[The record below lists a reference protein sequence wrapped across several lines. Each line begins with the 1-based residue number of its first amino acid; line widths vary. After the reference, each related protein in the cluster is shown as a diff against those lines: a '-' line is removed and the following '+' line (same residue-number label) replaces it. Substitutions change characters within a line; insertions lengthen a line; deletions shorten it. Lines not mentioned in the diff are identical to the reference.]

1 MFTGIVEAMGE
12 VVAVEAQP
20 DGARLHL
27 RVPREFS
34 DLAPGQSLAVN
45 GVCLTVV
52 ALEDGVVLFDLAAET
67 LRRTTLGRLRPGAS
81 VNLERPLSA
90 TGRFGGHFVQGHV
103 DGVGT
108 VTRVA
113 PEGDGVWMEV
123 SLPPGLARYVA
134 EKGSVALDG
143 VSLTVAAVQD
153 SRCAVAL
160 IPHTLAVTTLGRRD
174 PGDPV
179 NVEVDILA
187 KYLARLLAGERG
199 TAGDINEG
207 EEKR

>member
-12 VVAVEAQP
+12 VVAVETQP

-52 ALEDGVVLFDLAAET
+52 ALEDGVALFDLAAET
-67 LRRTTLGRLRPGAS
+67 LRRTTLGRLHLSAG

-90 TGRFGGHFVQGHV
+90 AGRFGGHFVQGHI

-108 VTRVA
+108 VTRVT

-187 KYLARLLAGERG
+187 KYLARLLEDERG

-207 EEKR
+207 EAKR

>member
-12 VVAVEAQP
+12 VVAVETQP

-45 GVCLTVV
+45 GACLTVV
-52 ALEDGVVLFDLAAET
+52 ALEDGVALFDLAAET
-67 LRRTTLGRLRPGAS
+67 LRRTTLGRLHPGAG

-90 TGRFGGHFVQGHV
+90 AGRFGGHFVQGHI

-108 VTRVA
+108 VTRVT

-123 SLPPGLARYVA
+123 NLPPGLSRYVA

-187 KYLARLLAGERG
+187 KYLARLLEDERG

>member
-12 VVAVEAQP
+12 VVAVETQP

-52 ALEDGVVLFDLAAET
+52 ALEDGVALFDLAAET
-67 LRRTTLGRLRPGAS
+67 LRRTTLGRLHPGAG

-90 TGRFGGHFVQGHV
+90 AGRFGGHFVQGHV

-108 VTRVA
+108 VTRVT

-123 SLPPGLARYVA
+123 NLPPGLSRYVA

-187 KYLARLLAGERG
+187 KYLARLLEDERG

>member
-1 MFTGIVEAMGE
+1 MGE
-12 VVAVEAQP
+12 VVAVETQP

-52 ALEDGVVLFDLAAET
+52 ALEDGVALFDLAA
-67 LRRTTLGRLRPGAS
+67 A
-81 VNLERPLSA
+81 
-90 TGRFGGHFVQGHV
+90 GRFGGHFVQGHV

-108 VTRVA
+108 VTRVT

-123 SLPPGLARYVA
+123 NLPPGLSRYVA

-174 PGDPV
+174 PGDP
-179 NVEVDILA
+179 A
-187 KYLARLLAGERG
+187 SSRPAC
-199 TAGDINEG
+199 
-207 EEKR
+207 

>member
-12 VVAVEAQP
+12 VVAVETQP

-52 ALEDGVVLFDLAAET
+52 ALEDGVALFDLAAET

-90 TGRFGGHFVQGHV
+90 AGRFGGHFVQGHV

-108 VTRVA
+108 VTRVT

-123 SLPPGLARYVA
+123 NLPPGLSRYVA

-187 KYLARLLAGERG
+187 KYLARLLEDERG

>member
-67 LRRTTLGRLRPGAS
+67 LRRTTLGRLHPGAG

-90 TGRFGGHFVQGHV
+90 AGRFGGHFVQGHV

-108 VTRVA
+108 VTRVT

-187 KYLARLLAGERG
+187 KYLARLLEGERG

-207 EEKR
+207 EAKR

>member
-1 MFTGIVEAMGE
+1 
-12 VVAVEAQP
+12 
-20 DGARLHL
+20 
-27 RVPREFS
+27 
-34 DLAPGQSLAVN
+34 
-45 GVCLTVV
+45 
-52 ALEDGVVLFDLAAET
+52 
-67 LRRTTLGRLRPGAS
+67 
-81 VNLERPLSA
+81 
-90 TGRFGGHFVQGHV
+90 
-103 DGVGT
+103 
-108 VTRVA
+108 VT

-123 SLPPGLARYVA
+123 SLPLGLARYVA

-187 KYLARLLAGERG
+187 KYLARLLEGERG